1 MTASTEQL
9 ERFKIAVSPERRE
22 FNLAEAALLVAQ
34 DSDASVDVTNWLA
47 QLDVLALPLAA
58 RLPPDA
64 APIHRVLSLNRYL
77 FEELNFRGN
86 DEQYYDPKNS
96 LLHEVIAR
104 RVGIPITLS
113 IVYMEIGR
121 RIGLKLSGVSFP
133 GHFLVK
139 MRVSGGELVLDP
151 YSQGRALSEEDLRA
165 RLESVSQGAGQGLDP
180 RTVPIEDLI
189 ETAPPRQILARLLR
203 NLKAIYVDRQDWA
216 NALNVQNRMVI
227 LLPDAL
233 EERRDRGLIYEKLEC
248 PRAAADDLEAYLAK
262 VVKIPNARKTAED
275 EDSIADL
282 RARSKALRE
291 QAAKLN

>member
-1 MTASTEQL
+1 MTATIEQL
-9 ERFKIAVSPERRE
+9 ERFKIAVAPERHE

-165 RLESVSQGAGQGLDP
+165 RLEGVSQGIDP
-180 RTVPIEDLI
+180 RNVPIEDLI

-227 LLPDAL
+227 LLPDSL

-248 PRAAADDLEAYLAK
+248 PRAAADDLDAYLAK
-262 VVKIPNARKTAED
+262 AIKLPNARKTAED
-275 EDSIADL
+275 EDSIAEL